1 MTDDPFFQRLRE
13 DARTLRH
20 EPDDVA
26 LARMRA
32 RIHTRIAEPI
42 VQPGV
47 IEPTVADLLAAW
59 FRPLIATAATLALVA
74 AIGTSV
80 LRSNEDVSI
89 ADTAIEIT
97 VGGETWRVGG

>member
-32 RIHTRIAEPI
+32 RIHTRIAEPV
-42 VQPGV
+42 VQ
-47 IEPTVADLLAAW
+47 PTVADLLAAW

-74 AIGTSV
+74 AIGTRV
-80 LRSNEDVSI
+80 LRSKEDVSI